1 MPNRRDVARM
11 RVVEAK
17 TFGGPD
23 VLVPGTAP
31 APVAGTGEVVIDV
44 AAADV
49 MFLDA
54 RLRGGW
60 GTDFFPLR
68 PPYVPGGAV
77 AGVVSAVGEGVD
89 PAWLGKRV
97 ASATAASGIGG
108 GLPIGGYAEQALAKA
123 ETLAELP
130 GGLDFVPAAA
140 LVHDGTTALAVAEQ
154 AAIQAGETV
163 LITAA
168 GGGLGILLTQLARAA
183 GARVIAAAHGQRKL
197 DLARRLGA
205 TEVIDYE
212 EPGWADSVLERTGG
226 AGVAVVLDGAG
237 GPIGRDALGVVA
249 AGGRFFGYGNAAG
262 GFAELDTEHA
272 AAQGITVSTLMDI
285 TAAGTDFHALGA
297 RALVLAAEGS
307 LEVVVGQTFPLE
319 RAAEAH
325 ATIEAR
331 QAVGRTILT
340 V

>member
-1 MPNRRDVARM
+1 M
-11 RVVEAK
+11 RVIEAK
-17 TFGGPD
+17 AFGGPE
-23 VLVPGTAP
+23 VLAVAEAPNPVP
-31 APVAGTGEVVIDV
+31 GTGEVVVDV

-54 RLRGGW
+54 RLRAGW
-60 GTDFFPLR
+60 GTEFFAVR
-68 PPYVPGGAV
+68 PPYVPGGAI
-77 AGVVSAVGEGVD
+77 AGVVSAVGPDVD
-89 PAWLGKRV
+89 AAWVGKRV

-123 ETLAELP
+123 ATLAEIP
-130 GGLDFVPAAA
+130 DELDFVPAAA
-140 LVHDGTTALAVAEQ
+140 LVHDGMTAIAVSSR
-154 AAIQAGETV
+154 AALRADEWV

-168 GGGLGILLTQLARAA
+168 GGGLGTLLTQLARSS
-183 GARVIAAAHGQRKL
+183 GARVIAAAHGDRKL

-212 EPGWADSVLERTGG
+212 EPGWTDRVRELTGG
-226 AGVAVVLDGAG
+226 VAAVFDGAG
-237 GPIGRDALGVVA
+237 GQIGQSALGTIVP
-249 AGGRFFGYGNAAG
+249 GGRFLGYGNAAG

-272 AAQGITVSTLMDI
+272 AAQGITVLSLMDI
-285 TAAGTDFHALGA
+285 TAGGTDWDALRP
-297 RALVLAAEGS
+297 RAYALAAKGE

-319 RAAEAH
+319 LAADAH
-325 ATIEAR
+325 AAIEAR